1 TLIMERS
8 FSADRAAGDEL
19 ITHFFTENKL
29 YLRGRFYLSAAV
41 V

>member
-1 TLIMERS
+1 
-8 FSADRAAGDEL
+8 EL
-19 ITHFFTENKL
+19 IKHFFTENKL

>member
-1 TLIMERS
+1 IK
-8 FSADRAAGDEL
+8 
-19 ITHFFTENKL
+19 HFFTENKL

>member
-1 TLIMERS
+1 LIK
-8 FSADRAAGDEL
+8 
-19 ITHFFTENKL
+19 HFFTENKL

>member
-1 TLIMERS
+1 
-8 FSADRAAGDEL
+8 
-19 ITHFFTENKL
+19 HFFTENKL

>member
-1 TLIMERS
+1 
-8 FSADRAAGDEL
+8 
-19 ITHFFTENKL
+19 FFTENKL

>member
-1 TLIMERS
+1 
-8 FSADRAAGDEL
+8 DEL
-19 ITHFFTENKL
+19 IKHFFTENKL

>member
-1 TLIMERS
+1 V
-8 FSADRAAGDEL
+8 DEL
-19 ITHFFTENKL
+19 IKHFFTENKL